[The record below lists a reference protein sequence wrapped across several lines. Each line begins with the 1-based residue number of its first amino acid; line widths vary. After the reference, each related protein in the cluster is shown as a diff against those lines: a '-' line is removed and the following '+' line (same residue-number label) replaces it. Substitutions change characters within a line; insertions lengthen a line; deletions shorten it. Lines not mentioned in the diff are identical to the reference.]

1 MKFVELNEE
10 QFKSIQDD
18 LINANYFQTVEW
30 ARIKRKTGWESF
42 FVGVEDNGKI
52 IRASLLLAKKLL
64 GKKKLFYSPRG
75 LLLDYENE
83 EELSFF
89 VTNLKEFI
97 KEHNGILLKIDPM
110 IVYQNHDKEG
120 NVVGNFKNN
129 KVVDNLIKN
138 KFVHHG
144 FSKGYC
150 DEIQYRWTH
159 LLDITKDN

>member
-1 MKFVELNEE
+1 M
-10 QFKSIQDD
+10 
-18 LINANYFQTVEW
+18 
-30 ARIKRKTGWESF
+30 
-42 FVGVEDNGKI
+42 
-52 IRASLLLAKKLL
+52 

-120 NVVGNFKNN
+120 NVVGDFKNN

-138 KFVHHG
+138 KLFIMVLVRVIVMKYNIDGH
-144 FSKGYC
+144 
-150 DEIQYRWTH
+150 IA
-159 LLDITKDN
+159 